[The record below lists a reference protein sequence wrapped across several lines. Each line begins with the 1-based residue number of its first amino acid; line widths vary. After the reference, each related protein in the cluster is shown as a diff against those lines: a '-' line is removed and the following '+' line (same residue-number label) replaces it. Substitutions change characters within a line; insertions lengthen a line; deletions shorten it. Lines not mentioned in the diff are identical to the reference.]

1 MINLIDM
8 ILIVDN
14 VISDYESK
22 LLISEFETNELYKT
36 YEGQNK
42 RNYCKL

>member
-14 VISDYESK
+14 VINDDESK
-22 LLISEFETNELYKT
+22 LLISELSY
-36 YEGQNK
+36 Q
-42 RNYCKL
+42 